1 VSGTVVLSGA
11 SNSYYEIVVEYKTA
25 GPAYG
30 CTLSWQ
36 APTYSKRVVSVV
48 SLYYVRRAVPEN
60 IMDLRVFPGMLLYSS
75 FALFV

>member
-1 VSGTVVLSGA
+1 VLSGA

-36 APTYSKRVVSVV
+36 NSMWDKQI
-48 SLYYVRRAVPEN
+48 VPSE
-60 IMDLRVFPGMLLYSS
+60 FS
-75 FALFV
+75 FAASHVQNSPLVQFIPRRVASKIIGEWKTLC